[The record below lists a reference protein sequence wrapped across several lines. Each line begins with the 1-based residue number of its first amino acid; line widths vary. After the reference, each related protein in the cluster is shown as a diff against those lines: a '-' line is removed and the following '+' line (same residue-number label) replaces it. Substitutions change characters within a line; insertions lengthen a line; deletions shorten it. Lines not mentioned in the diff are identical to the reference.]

1 MPRMARTD
9 WGIAVLTLALV
20 LIGLVMIYSASYS
33 FPLLGWEDVTGP
45 AHFFKRQ
52 IIFGA
57 IGLVGMLLA
66 WRIDYHYYRQR
77 SVALIILGATL
88 LLLTVTAL
96 LRSRWLLGGSVQP
109 FEFAKIGAIVYI
121 AVWLDSIG
129 QNIRRVTLGLVPFA
143 LLLGVIAGLV
153 VAQPDFSSTALLVA
167 TATTMFFVAGADSK
181 QLLIMLGAGASTLL
195 GVANIVPYMR
205 KRIAIWPDP
214 LSDPL
219 KSGFQ
224 TVQGLVALNRGR
236 WLGVGFTRSLQK
248 LHLGRV
254 PHTDYIF
261 AIIAE
266 EFGFIGA
273 LAIIALYALWVWRGF
288 RIARSAADPFGRIL
302 AVGLVSWV
310 AFQAAL
316 NVAVVT
322 NSVPVTGTVLPFV
335 SYGGSSLISLLTMV
349 GILLNISRA
358 DHHRR
363 QERGL

>member
-1 MPRMARTD
+1 
-9 WGIAVLTLALV
+9 
-20 LIGLVMIYSASYS
+20 
-33 FPLLGWEDVTGP
+33 
-45 AHFFKRQ
+45 
-52 IIFGA
+52 
-57 IGLVGMLLA
+57 
-66 WRIDYHYYRQR
+66 
-77 SVALIILGATL
+77 
-88 LLLTVTAL
+88 
-96 LRSRWLLGGSVQP
+96 
-109 FEFAKIGAIVYI
+109 
-121 AVWLDSIG
+121 
-129 QNIRRVTLGLVPFA
+129 TLGLVPFA

-205 KRIAIWPDP
+205 NRIAIWPDP

-219 KSGFQ
+219 NKGFQ
-224 TVQGLVALNRGR
+224 TVQSLVALNRGG

-273 LAIIALYALWVWRGF
+273 LAVMALYALWVWRGF
-288 RIARSAADPFGRIL
+288 RVARSAADSFGRIL

-322 NSVPVTGTVLPFV
+322 
-335 SYGGSSLISLLTMV
+335 
-349 GILLNISRA
+349 
-358 DHHRR
+358 
-363 QERGL
+363 